1 MEDIIKVLHVGATMD
16 RGGTET
22 LVMNLLRV
30 LDRDRLQIDIV
41 EQTQRRCDYDDEI
54 EALGT
59 RIYRCPTISPRNLR
73 QYRMWW
79 RQFFQEHPEY
89 RIVHGHS
96 RGSAPIYLNEAH
108 RAGRVTIL
116 HCHSNSYV
124 KGLAG
129 VVRCIWQIPLH
140 WIADYNF
147 ACSYE
152 AGVSQFGKKR
162 PFRVINNG
170 IVSKDFS
177 WSPQTRKAL
186 RSELNLEDS
195 FVIGNVGRFET
206 PKNHPFLID
215 IFSEVKK
222 IIPHAKL
229 MLIGIGTHEEM
240 IKEKARQMGISDDV
254 LFMGLRSDV
263 CRLHQAM
270 DAFVFP
276 SLYEGMPLAL
286 VEAQAASLPCFVSD
300 TVSKD
305 VKVTD
310 LVQFISLK
318 DPAGAWA
325 KQIADAMQNAPER
338 KDRSE
343 EIAQAGFDIRS
354 TAEELERFYREVL
367 SHD

>member
-1 MEDIIKVLHVGATMD
+1 MEDTIKVLHVGATMD

-22 LVMNLLRV
+22 LLMNILRV
-30 LDRDRLQIDIV
+30 LDRDRLQFDIV

-54 EALGT
+54 EALGS
-59 RIYRCPTISPRNLR
+59 RIYRCPTISPKNLR

-79 RQFFQEHPEY
+79 RTFFLEHPEY
-89 RIVHGHS
+89 LIVHGHS
-96 RGSAPIYLNEAH
+96 RGSAPIYLSEAN

-116 HCHSNSYV
+116 HCHSNSYG

-129 VVRCIWQIPLH
+129 VARSIWQIPLH

-152 AGVSQFGKKR
+152 AGISQFGKKR
-162 PFRVINNG
+162 AFRVIKNG
-170 IVSKDFS
+170 IISESFS
-177 WSPQTRKAL
+177 WSPQTRKTL
-186 RSELNLEDS
+186 RSELSLEDS
-195 FVIGNVGRFET
+195 FVLGNVGRFET
-206 PKNHPFLID
+206 PKNHPFIID

-229 MLIGIGTHEEM
+229 MLIGSGTNEEM
-240 IKEKARQMGISDDV
+240 IKEKTHQMGIFDDV
-254 LFMGLRSDV
+254 LFMGVRGDV

-310 LVQFISLK
+310 LVQFISLA
-318 DPAGAWA
+318 DPPDVWA
-325 KQIADAMQNAPER
+325 KKIADTMRSSPER
-338 KDRSE
+338 IDRSR
-343 EIAQAGFDIRS
+343 EIIQAGFDIHS
-354 TAEELERFYREVL
+354 TAAELEQFYREVL
-367 SHD
+367 PHD